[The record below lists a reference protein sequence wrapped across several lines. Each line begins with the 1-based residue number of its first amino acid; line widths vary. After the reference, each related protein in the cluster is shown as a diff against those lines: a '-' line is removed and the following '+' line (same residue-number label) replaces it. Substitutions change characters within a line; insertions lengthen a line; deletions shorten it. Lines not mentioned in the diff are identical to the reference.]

1 MTTPLRLDTTRGDD
15 GQIVLSATGEIDQS
29 NIDAFNKA
37 LTTATTEVADS
48 GETLTVDLSEV
59 EYLDSAAINALY
71 ASSDRIKLIANP
83 LLTRVLTVSGIG
95 ELTTIE
101 LSPST

>member
-1 MTTPLRLDTTRGDD
+1 MTTPLSLDTARGDD
-15 GQIVLSATGEIDQS
+15 GRIALTAVGEIDQS
-29 NIDAFNKA
+29 NIDEFNRA
-37 LTTATTEVADS
+37 LTAATTEAASS
-48 GETLTVDLSEV
+48 GETLTVDLSSV

-95 ELTTIE
+95 ELTAIE
-101 LSPST
+101 LPPA

>member
-1 MTTPLRLDTTRGDD
+1 MTTPLSLDTARGDD
-15 GQIVLSATGEIDQS
+15 GRIALTAVGEIDQS
-29 NIDAFNKA
+29 NIDDFNLA
-37 LTTATTEVADS
+37 LTAATTEAAGS
-48 GETLTVDLSEV
+48 GETLTVDLSSV

-101 LSPST
+101 LPPPA

>member
-1 MTTPLRLDTTRGDD
+1 MTTPLSLATTHGDD
-15 GQIVLSATGEIDQS
+15 GRIVLTATGEIDQS
-29 NIDAFNKA
+29 NIDAFNRA
-37 LTTATTEVADS
+37 LATATTEAAGS
-48 GETLTVDLSEV
+48 GETLTLDLSSV

-71 ASSDRIKLIANP
+71 ASSDHIKLIANP

-101 LSPST
+101 LPPSI

>member
-1 MTTPLRLDTTRGDD
+1 MTTPLSLATTHGDD
-15 GQIVLSATGEIDQS
+15 GRTVLTAAGEIDQS
-29 NIDAFNKA
+29 NIDAFNRA
-37 LTTATTEVADS
+37 LTTATTEVAGS
-48 GETLTVDLSEV
+48 GETLTVDLSSV
-59 EYLDSAAINALY
+59 DYLDSAAINALY

-101 LSPST
+101 LPPAT